1 MIASVLRE
9 NKLMREIGEG
19 MKRIFSLMQEQK
31 LEKPE
36 LYSNGLWFRVTFSNN
51 MPHLNQ

>member
-1 MIASVLRE
+1 
-9 NKLMREIGEG
+9 MREIGEG

-51 MPHLNQ
+51 TPQLNQ

>member
-1 MIASVLRE
+1 
-9 NKLMREIGEG
+9 MREIGEG

-31 LEKPE
+31 LKKPE

-51 MPHLNQ
+51 TPQLNQ